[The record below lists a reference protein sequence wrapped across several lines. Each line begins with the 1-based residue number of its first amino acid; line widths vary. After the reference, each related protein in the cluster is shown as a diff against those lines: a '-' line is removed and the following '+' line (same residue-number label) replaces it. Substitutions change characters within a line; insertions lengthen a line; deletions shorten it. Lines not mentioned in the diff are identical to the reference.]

1 VAFHKEQVLRWY
13 DAYVSQE
20 GDAQLLIPWSL
31 FGRGNIIPW
40 RKGEGPSK
48 CKTHDDNDAL

>member
-1 VAFHKEQVLRWY
+1 MMLK
-13 DAYVSQE
+13 VSQE
-20 GDAQLLIPWSL
+20 GDAQHLIPWSL

-48 CKTHDDNDAL
+48 CKNP